1 MITRDELLKSSDYW
15 VEIIQNKIY
24 NDLAE
29 YIESNK
35 IPNKQIA
42 EILGL
47 SKGRVSQILSGGN
60 LNFRLDTL
68 VKLCLTI
75 DKIPDFHLIDVNDFI
90 SKDKDSIDS
99 IIFEQTVS
107 TNKNLN
113 EMLGYKPSTSTSRFN
128 IELNSFTT
136 ISGPFSLPKEINP
149 KLKAA

>member
-15 VEIIQNKIY
+15 IEIIQNKIY

-29 YIESNK
+29 YIENNK

-68 VKLCLTI
+68 VKLCMTI
-75 DKIPDFHLIDVNDFI
+75 GKIPDFHLIDVSEFI
-90 SKDKDSIDS
+90 AKDKGNPNSIVFKQTDS
-99 IIFEQTVS
+99 
-107 TNKNLN
+107 
-113 EMLGYKPSTSTSRFN
+113 
-128 IELNSFTT
+128 
-136 ISGPFSLPKEINP
+136 
-149 KLKAA
+149 